1 MTREELFSVTVRVPD
16 EEIRRAAKERWDRI
30 AKPIDGLGVM
40 EELVCRIAAVKG
52 QVLPEFSDKGLI
64 LMCADNGVAKEG
76 VSQTSQK
83 VTLDVA
89 SLMGKRKSSVGV
101 MTAGYPLRIYAVDVG
116 IDSDEVPEGV
126 VDRRIRRGTQSILRS
141 PAMSESECLKALSVG
156 MEIARKARE
165 EGCGILATGEMGIG
179 NTTTSAALLC
189 AMTGITPGT
198 VTGRGAGLSDEGLAR
213 KTEVVEKALELH
225 RKETGIT
232 TASSREETLE
242 VMRRLGG
249 LDISALAGVFIGG
262 AMLGIPVVIDGFISA
277 VAALTAERLVPGCR
291 ACMLASHR
299 GREKGTMEALTRL
312 GLHPVI
318 DADLALGEGTGAV
331 LLFPMLDMAMSLY
344 LHGTAFGETEIEA
357 YQRFDG

>member
-16 EEIRRAAKERWDRI
+16 EEIRRAAKLRWDRI

-40 EELVCRIAAVKG
+40 EELVCRIAAVRG
-52 QVLPEFSDKGLI
+52 QVLPELSDKGLI

-83 VTLDVA
+83 VTTDVA
-89 SLMGKRKSSVGV
+89 RLMGKRKSSVGV

-116 IDSDEVPEGV
+116 IDSDELPEGV
-126 VDRRIRRGTQSILRS
+126 IDRRIRRGTESILRS
-141 PAMSESECLKALSVG
+141 SAMSESECLKALSVG

-213 KTEVVEKALELH
+213 KTEVVEKALEFH

-232 TASSREETLE
+232 TASSPAETLE
-242 VMRRLGG
+242 VLRRLGG
-249 LDISALAGVFIGG
+249 LDIAALAGVFIGG

-277 VAALTAERLVPGCR
+277 VAALAAEHLVPGCR

-299 GREKGTMEALTRL
+299 GREKGSMEALTRL

-344 LHGTAFGETEIEA
+344 LHGTVFGETEIEA